1 MQEYLIDS
9 KKKIKDC
16 LFKLEKNIQKCL
28 IVVNNNKKI
37 TGTVTD
43 GDIRRALLKKNVS
56 LETRITNY
64 VAKNL
69 FL

>member
-56 LETRITNY
+56 S
-64 VAKNL
+64 NL
-69 FL
+69 